1 MPPHA
6 ITATAA
12 TASPTPV
19 RESGRS
25 PCLLHTDTCNL
36 RRPTGRTV
44 HEAHPPAASVAATN
58 KRRSAQWHERAVA
71 QTSAQHL
78 EIVSSLELFARR
90 LPSSAD
96 TLLSVSTSRRCSCD
110 ALLQLQLQLTA
121 LGVLQLQHADTPEFV
136 SACSGGLQRSPS
148 EHGDD
153 FRKSGFATRRAI
165 TSAPRSCSG
174 DA

>member
-96 TLLSVSTSRRCSCD
+96 TLPSVSTSRRCSCD

-165 TSAPRSCSG
+165 TSAPCSCSG